1 MSRTIQKFGILR
13 NKWAS
18 WLGRNKDSIRD
29 VAKRAGVDHT
39 QLAKAIN
46 TGFASENIRTA
57 LAEQNIPADLIP
69 LPSCTRTLAAMVYQ
83 QQEMLNSCQNNR
95 TP

>member
-1 MSRTIQKFGILR
+1 MSQTIQKFGILR

-18 WLGRNKDSIRD
+18 WLSRNKDSIRD

-46 TGFASENIRTA
+46 TGVASENIRTA
-57 LAEQNIPADLIP
+57 LHDLNIPAELIP
-69 LPSCTRTLAAMVYQ
+69 LPSCNRTLAAMVYQ
-83 QQEMLNSCQNNR
+83 QQEQLRSCQKNWS
-95 TP
+95 P

>member
-1 MSRTIQKFGILR
+1 MSQTVQKFGILR

-18 WLGRNKDSIRD
+18 WLSRNKDSIRD

-46 TGFASENIRTA
+46 TGVASENIRTA
-57 LAEQNIPADLIP
+57 LQDLNIPDELIP
-69 LPSCTRTLAAMVYQ
+69 LPTCNRTLAAMVFQ
-83 QQEMLNSCQNNR
+83 QQEKLSRLQKI
-95 TP
+95 

>member
-1 MSRTIQKFGILR
+1 MSQTVQKFGILR
-13 NKWAS
+13 NKWDR
-18 WLGRNKDSIRD
+18 WLSQYKDSIRD
-29 VAKRAGVDHT
+29 VARRAGVDHT

-83 QQEMLNSCQNNR
+83 QQEIIRSCQKNVM
-95 TP
+95 P